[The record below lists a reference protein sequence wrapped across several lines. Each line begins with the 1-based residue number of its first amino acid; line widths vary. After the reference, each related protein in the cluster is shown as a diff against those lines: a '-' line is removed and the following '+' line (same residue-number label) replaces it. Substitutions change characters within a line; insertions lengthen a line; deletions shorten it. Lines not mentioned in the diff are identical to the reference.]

1 MERQIHPD
9 PDLVLV
15 LVLDLDLGRCE
26 KKSGG
31 PLAWHADRGEQKEPE
46 SCMRR
51 TAHQSVWT
59 DSIALQPAPS
69 LGSPVVFYKG
79 SKLRAPVSSG
89 RYLLSPNIMA
99 DAIGTAVPASQ
110 GSLVSK
116 ARQAKE
122 ALATHRFRD
131 SCTPRGLVEDVYR
144 EVHECTAA
152 KSSSHQPI
160 KSSSSLGNSRAPA
173 LIEYQSR
180 AQLPPQQGGR
190 ARVGTPNV
198 CGRSF
203 VSEEARPLVLL
214 ADLDETGPGYLPQ
227 LPADHDETGPG
238 YWATA
243 TLRSS
248 VPEHRE
254 NRPSGDRPA
263 DCGDPLHPPRSSPSV
278 ATHPRPGCTLDI
290 EPPGSPATRPC
301 PILSTQT
308 GRGETSVARSESRA
322 WELRSRKRR
331 PRSFGWFS
339 PLLSSP
345 RFYPPLL
352 SSILSS
358 QALRIVQ
365 QIPPRGGEDQ
375 ALVQF
380 GENPRQTCPDVKTD
394 IRMGKME
401 MRRHGEEIHIVAGR
415 TALRLDEEVCSDEHR
430 SSCRRRSAGGSVC
443 AQDDRTPAPAE
454 KGSILMPLC
463 SSSART
469 VNTPR
474 WKGNISRLPREKP
487 GLAHDNTVRSQV
499 VRVQSPTSDQYPRS
513 DPNPSPSPS
522 LHRHTSWR
530 ATQLEE
536 QCRSRRLASIPA
548 RATWLPR
555 PPFGTARFSTLE
567 SAGSETRAE
576 IDGRG
581 MHLGRKPEPSNTYRC
596 EEPVRGT
603 GLVRVTS
610 HPQLTLGSHA
620 SFAREPCTCTV
631 TTRDP
636 APPVGPWPDEHRQDR
651 SGSRWRTRKNKN
663 QCTGTSR
670 STG

>member
-15 LVLDLDLGRCE
+15 LDLDLDLDLDLGRCE

-122 ALATHRFRD
+122 ALATPRFRD
-131 SCTPRGLVEDVYR
+131 SCRPRGLVEDVYR

-160 KSSSSLGNSRAPA
+160 KGSSSHGNSRAPA

-214 ADLDETGPGYLPQ
+214 ADLDEAGPGYLPQ

-243 TLRSS
+243 T
-248 VPEHRE
+248 

-301 PILSTQT
+301 PIVRECGHLGSADRAPSAGSLLS
-308 GRGETSVARSESRA
+308 
-322 WELRSRKRR
+322 
-331 PRSFGWFS
+331 S
-339 PLLSSP
+339 PLLDSILLSSP

-415 TALRLDEEVCSDEHR
+415 TALRPDEEVCSDEHR

-499 VRVQSPTSDQYPRS
+499 VRAQSPTSDQYPRS

-596 EEPVRGT
+596 EEP
-603 GLVRVTS
+603 
-610 HPQLTLGSHA
+610 LTLGSHA